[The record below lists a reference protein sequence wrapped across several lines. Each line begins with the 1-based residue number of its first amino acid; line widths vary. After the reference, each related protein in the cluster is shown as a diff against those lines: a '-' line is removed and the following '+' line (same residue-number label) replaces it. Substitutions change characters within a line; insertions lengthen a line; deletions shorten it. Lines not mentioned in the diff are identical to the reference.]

1 MNVVTDLIIT
11 LDKSKLSEYMLYL
24 IKVLVNPQMG
34 MLFWWDCLSL
44 LGKTNFL
51 FGHNDA
57 LLAAKKT
64 EEEEEDE
71 EMEEEEEEEQKE
83 EKTTGSDEEDE
94 EEEEVDEIDTVSDS
108 MYNDKK
114 RAWCLD
120 SIYTFSQ
127 SSSFSNENDY
137 YLAVLTLFIMI
148 GYCPLI
154 QHETSGIDPFSLC
167 SFFRR
172 HGALFD
178 FRFNL

>member
-1 MNVVTDLIIT
+1 MR
-11 LDKSKLSEYMLYL
+11 
-24 IKVLVNPQMG
+24 G
-34 MLFWWDCLSL
+34 CLSL

-51 FGHNDA
+51 IGHNDA

-94 EEEEVDEIDTVSDS
+94 EEEEVDEIDTASDS